1 MSEHTSTM
9 NANRKSTF
17 PAKGSSRRRWAVY
30 AVVAVIA
37 VLTLAYVDA
46 GEEPIRPMIQ
56 PVEMPSIGVGD
67 E

>member
-1 MSEHTSTM
+1 MSEHTGTM
-9 NANRKSTF
+9 NANRKSAF
-17 PAKGSSRRRWAVY
+17 PAKGSSQRRWTVY

-46 GEEPIRPMIQ
+46 GEEPIRPIIQ
-56 PVEMPSIGVGD
+56 PVEMPSSGAGD